1 MARRPQTPDP
11 KSNEKPSASVSAV
24 GVDVKAAPVGASR
37 TGATVTVG
45 CKLPWGLVLRG
56 MRKATRQVAVLGGGM
71 REETYF
77 QPDGREVLVYGNARA
92 IGEDPKTRIV
102 FGVAMTNGIPK
113 DLWDQWLKDNQDL
126 PAVQNGLVFACPT
139 VEDVASEARS
149 NRAQRSGLE
158 PLLVDKDPRRPQ
170 SNRPEIKDI
179 GFDAEAGKNTK
190 FAELDVE

>member
-1 MARRPQTPDP
+1 MSRTPMNAKP
-11 KSNEKPSASVSAV
+11 KATNTVSAV
-24 GVDVKAAPVGASR
+24 TVEAKTAPVGASR
-37 TGATVTVG
+37 TGDTVTIG

-56 MRKATRQVAVLGGGM
+56 MRKATRQVPVLGGGM

-77 QPDGREVLVYGNARA
+77 QPDGREVLIYGNARA

-113 DLWDQWLKDNQDL
+113 DLWDQWVRDNHDL
-126 PAVQNGLVFACPT
+126 PAVQNGLIFACPT
-139 VEDVASEARS
+139 VNDVAAQAREVKG
-149 NRAQRSGLE
+149 QLSGLE
-158 PLLVDKDPRRPQ
+158 PLRADKDPRRPK
-170 SNRPEIKDI
+170 STRPEIKDI

>member
-1 MARRPQTPDP
+1 MARRPQTTPP
-11 KSNEKPSASVSAV
+11 KEKSSVTPVSAV
-24 GVDVKAAPVGASR
+24 KADVQTAPVGASK
-37 TGATVTVG
+37 TGATVTIG

-56 MRKATRQVAVLGGGM
+56 MRKATRSVPVLGGGM

-77 QPDGREVLVYGNARA
+77 QPDGREVLIYGNARA

-102 FGVAMTNGIPK
+102 FGVAMTSGVPK
-113 DLWDQWLKDNQDL
+113 DLWDQWVKDNADM
-126 PAVQNGLVFACPT
+126 PAVVNGLIFACPT
-139 VEDVASEARS
+139 VEDVASEARAS
-149 NRAQRSGLE
+149 RAVLSGLE
-158 PLLVDKDPRRPQ
+158 PLRVDKDPRRPQ